1 MASRKIFLIGIGGTG
16 MRCLE
21 SFVHTCAIGM
31 YDNTEVHMLALDTDK
46 NNGNYDRLRRLVNCY
61 RSVNGGNEKKDTFFS
76 AKLNYYEFSPEYTN
90 QSFEKISNYVSASS
104 HRSESPVADLVDLF
118 VDEDVRRMNLEHG
131 YRAQTQMG
139 SMLMYYAILKA
150 AYEKEVER
158 KDCSLM
164 RFLDALGSDAKQ
176 PVFVF
181 GSVFGGTGAS
191 SIPVIP
197 LAFKSLKNTLQKPN
211 LGDLRFGT
219 MVLTNYFNFKKPD
232 VEEGEVVAKAE
243 NFAVNS
249 QAALMFYNGDSTVNN
264 TYNRMYLLGRSD
276 QRDITEKQNNKS
288 TTGGKEQENPA
299 DFIELLAASAAY
311 HFFKE
316 ADKGKDA
323 FSEDGDKRFFSIS
336 HDFGK
341 TGKLDFPLFGQEDA
355 DKLQEKLGIAVAAS
369 LLDVA
374 YEFFYNIAKTPNMF
388 EMVNVDSEEFRNLKK
403 YWGLF
408 NYSVNADETLV
419 DGWLPQMYHGK
430 GGEGILFKS
439 LMFECK
445 DLNSLKTFKFNK
457 ELYAGEEP
465 PQFKV
470 GVFENRFD
478 VAKKSFNSTLIDK
491 KTTLDDLLART
502 YATLSKLYFNK

>member
-1 MASRKIFLIGIGGTG
+1 

-46 NNGNYDRLRRLVNCY
+46 NNGNYERLRRLVNCY
-61 RSVNGGNEKKDTFFS
+61 RSVNGGKDKKDTFFS
-76 AKLNYYEFSPEYTN
+76 AQLNYYEFSPEYAN

-104 HRSESPVADLVDLF
+104 HRADSPVADLVDLF
-118 VDEDVRRMNLEHG
+118 VDEDVRKMNLEHG

-150 AYEKEVER
+150 AYEKKFEK
-158 KDCSLM
+158 KDCALI
-164 RFLDALGSDAKQ
+164 RFLNALGSEAKQ

-197 LAFKSLKNTLQKPN
+197 LALRSLGNTLEN
-211 LGDLRFGT
+211 TNFGALRFGT

-232 VEEGEVVAKAE
+232 VAAGEVVAKSE

-249 QAALMFYNGDSTVNN
+249 QAALMFYNEDETVNN
-264 TYNRMYLLGRSD
+264 TYSRMYLLGRSD
-276 QRDITEKQNNKS
+276 QRDVTVEQDKKGM
-288 TTGGKEQENPA
+288 TGGKEQENPA
-299 DFIELLAASAAY
+299 DYIELIAASAAY

-316 ADKGKDA
+316 TDKGEDA
-323 FSEDGDKRFFSIS
+323 FGNDEGKKFFSIS
-336 HDFGK
+336 HDYGT

-355 DKLQEKLGIAVAAS
+355 DKLKKKMGIAVAAS
-369 LLDVA
+369 LLDVVH
-374 YEFFYNIAKTPNMF
+374 EFFYNIAKTPNMF
-388 EMVNVDSEEFRNLKK
+388 DLVNVDSEEFRNLKT

-408 NYSVNADETLV
+408 NCSVGQDDRLLK
-419 DGWLPQMYHGK
+419 GWLPQMYNGK
-430 GGEGILFKS
+430 GGEGILFKE

-445 DLNSLKTFKFNK
+445 DLKGLAKFKFNK
-457 ELYAGEEP
+457 ELFAGEEP
-465 PQFKV
+465 PQFSV

-478 VAKKSFNSTLIDK
+478 VAKKTFNSTLIDK
-491 KTTLDDLLART
+491 KTTFDDLLART
-502 YATLSKLYFNK
+502 YATLRKLYFNE

>member
-1 MASRKIFLIGIGGTG
+1 MADRKIFLIGIGGTG

-61 RSVNGGNEKKDTFFS
+61 KSVNGGNEKENTFFS

-104 HRSESPVADLVDLF
+104 HRAESPVADLVDLF
-118 VDEDVRRMNLEHG
+118 VDEDVRKMNLEHG

-150 AYEKEVER
+150 AYEKEFEK
-158 KDCSLM
+158 KDCSLI

-197 LAFKSLKNTLQKPN
+197 LAFKSLKNTLHKPN

-232 VEEGEVVAKAE
+232 VADGEVVAKSE

-249 QAALMFYNGDSTVNN
+249 QAALMFYNEDKTINN
-264 TYNRMYLLGRSD
+264 TYNRMYLLGRSV
-276 QRDITEKQNNKS
+276 QRDVTVEQNKKGN
-288 TTGGKEQENPA
+288 TGGKEQENPA
-299 DFIELLAASAAY
+299 DYIELLAASAAY

-316 ADKGKDA
+316 ADKDKEA
-323 FSEDGDKRFFSIS
+323 FDSDDDKGFFCIS
-336 HDFGK
+336 HSYD
-341 TGKLDFPLFGQEDA
+341 TDKLEFPLFGQEYSDELMR
-355 DKLQEKLGIAVAAS
+355 KFGVAVAAS
-369 LLDVA
+369 LLDVN
-374 YEFFYNIAKTPNMF
+374 YEFFKNIADTPNMF
-388 EMVNVDSEEFRNLKK
+388 DLVKVDGEAFQNMKS

-408 NYSVNADETLV
+408 NYSIKQDGTLQA
-419 DGWLPQMYHGK
+419 GWLPQMYKGRGGK
-430 GGEGILFKS
+430 GILFKE
-439 LMFECK
+439 LMFACEDRK
-445 DLNSLKTFKFNK
+445 SLGKFKFNK
-457 ELYAGEEP
+457 ELFYGDNP
-465 PQFKV
+465 PQFSV
-470 GVFENRFD
+470 GLLSDPFNEV
-478 VAKKSFNSTLIDK
+478 KKAFTNVHIDQK
-491 KTTLDDLLART
+491 SSLDDLLSRT
-502 YATLSKLYFNK
+502 YATLHKLYFNE